1 MMIITEKRHELIL
14 EELSHKDFLTL
25 QELIDRTG
33 CSASTIRRD
42 LSKLQQLGKLQRV
55 HGGAMLKEN
64 RMVEAN
70 LTEKLATN
78 LDEKKMIAKIAAN
91 QINDN
96 ECLFIDAGSSTLEL
110 IKYIQAKDIIVVT
123 NGLTHVEAL
132 LKKGIKTIML
142 GGQVKE
148 NTLATIGSSAMEIL
162 RRYCFDKAF
171 IGMNGLDIELGLT
184 TPDEQEALVKQ
195 TAMSLANQSFVLIH
209 HSKFN
214 KVYFARVPLLES
226 TTIITSEKA
235 LNQESLKEYQ
245 QKYHF
250 IGGTL

>member
-1 MMIITEKRHELIL
+1 M
-14 EELSHKDFLTL
+14 TL

-162 RRYCFDKAF
+162 RRYCFDKALS
-171 IGMNGLDIELGLT
+171 G
-184 TPDEQEALVKQ
+184 
-195 TAMSLANQSFVLIH
+195 
-209 HSKFN
+209 
-214 KVYFARVPLLES
+214 
-226 TTIITSEKA
+226 
-235 LNQESLKEYQ
+235 
-245 QKYHF
+245 
-250 IGGTL
+250 

>member
-195 TAMSLANQSFVLIH
+195 TASH
-209 HSKFN
+209 T
-214 KVYFARVPLLES
+214 S
-226 TTIITSEKA
+226 T
-235 LNQESLKEYQ
+235 L
-245 QKYHF
+245 
-250 IGGTL
+250 

>member
-64 RMVEAN
+64 RMIEAN

-195 TAMSLANQSFVLIH
+195 TAMSLANQSFVLID

-214 KVYFARVPLLES
+214 KVYFARVYLC
-226 TTIITSEKA
+226 
-235 LNQESLKEYQ
+235 
-245 QKYHF
+245 
-250 IGGTL
+250 

>member
-195 TAMSLANQSFVLIH
+195 TAMSLANQSFVLID
-209 HSKFN
+209 HSKS
-214 KVYFARVPLLES
+214 VSYTHL
-226 TTIITSEKA
+226 
-235 LNQESLKEYQ
+235 
-245 QKYHF
+245 
-250 IGGTL
+250 TLPTK

>member
-1 MMIITEKRHELIL
+1 
-14 EELSHKDFLTL
+14 
-25 QELIDRTG
+25 
-33 CSASTIRRD
+33 
-42 LSKLQQLGKLQRV
+42 
-55 HGGAMLKEN
+55 
-64 RMVEAN
+64 
-70 LTEKLATN
+70 
-78 LDEKKMIAKIAAN
+78 MIAKIAAN

-162 RRYCFDKAF
+162 RRYCFDSF

-195 TAMSLANQSFVLIH
+195 TAMSLANQSFVLID

-214 KVYFARVPLLES
+214 KSIFCSCTFAR
-226 TTIITSEKA
+226 
-235 LNQESLKEYQ
+235 
-245 QKYHF
+245 KYDRHH
-250 IGGTL
+250 I

>member
-184 TPDEQEALVKQ
+184 TPDEQEVIISPRCFCY
-195 TAMSLANQSFVLIH
+195 TSNT
-209 HSKFN
+209 KFKCRCN
-214 KVYFARVPLLES
+214 DEYY
-226 TTIITSEKA
+226 TT
-235 LNQESLKEYQ
+235 N
-245 QKYHF
+245 
-250 IGGTL
+250 

>member
-64 RMVEAN
+64 RMIEAN

-195 TAMSLANQSFVLIH
+195 TAMSLANQSFVLID
-209 HSKFN
+209 HSKIN

>member
-195 TAMSLANQSFVLIH
+195 TAMSLANQSFVLID

-214 KVYFARVPLLES
+214 KVYFARVTLLES
-226 TTIITSEKA
+226 ATIITSEKA

>member
-1 MMIITEKRHELIL
+1 
-14 EELSHKDFLTL
+14 
-25 QELIDRTG
+25 
-33 CSASTIRRD
+33 
-42 LSKLQQLGKLQRV
+42 
-55 HGGAMLKEN
+55 
-64 RMVEAN
+64 MVEAN

-91 QINDN
+91 QINEN
-96 ECLFIDAGSSTLEL
+96 QTLIIDAGSSTLEL

-171 IGMNGLDIELGLT
+171 IGLNGLDIELGLT

-195 TAMSLANQSFVLIH
+195 TAMSLANQSFVLID

-214 KVYFARVPLLES
+214 KYILLVYLC
-226 TTIITSEKA
+226 
-235 LNQESLKEYQ
+235 
-245 QKYHF
+245 
-250 IGGTL
+250 

>member
-14 EELSHKDFLTL
+14 EELSHKDFDFT
-25 QELIDRTG
+25 ELIDRTG

-123 NGLTHVEAL
+123 NGLTHVEA
-132 LKKGIKTIML
+132 
-142 GGQVKE
+142 
-148 NTLATIGSSAMEIL
+148 A
-162 RRYCFDKAF
+162 
-171 IGMNGLDIELGLT
+171 
-184 TPDEQEALVKQ
+184 
-195 TAMSLANQSFVLIH
+195 
-209 HSKFN
+209 
-214 KVYFARVPLLES
+214 
-226 TTIITSEKA
+226 
-235 LNQESLKEYQ
+235 
-245 QKYHF
+245 
-250 IGGTL
+250 

>member
-195 TAMSLANQSFVLIH
+195 TAMSLANQSFVLID

-214 KVYFARVPLLES
+214 KVYFARVPWLES

>member
-132 LKKGIKTIML
+132 LKKSIKTIML

-195 TAMSLANQSFVLIH
+195 TAMLLANQL
-209 HSKFN
+209 
-214 KVYFARVPLLES
+214 YL
-226 TTIITSEKA
+226 
-235 LNQESLKEYQ
+235 
-245 QKYHF
+245 
-250 IGGTL
+250 

>member
-195 TAMSLANQSFVLIH
+195 TAMSLANQSFVLID
-209 HSKFN
+209 HSKVN

>member
-195 TAMSLANQSFVLIH
+195 TAMSLANQSFVLID

-214 KVYFARVPLLES
+214 KVYFARVPFLES

>member
-64 RMVEAN
+64 RMIEAN

-195 TAMSLANQSFVLIH
+195 TAMSLANQSFVLID

-214 KVYFARVPLLES
+214 KVYFACVPLLES

>member
-195 TAMSLANQSFVLIH
+195 TAMSLANQSFVLID

-214 KVYFARVPLLES
+214 KVYLLVY
-226 TTIITSEKA
+226 
-235 LNQESLKEYQ
+235 LC
-245 QKYHF
+245 
-250 IGGTL
+250 

>member
-195 TAMSLANQSFVLIH
+195 TAMSLANQSFVLID

-214 KVYFARVPLLES
+214 KVYFARVSLLES
-226 TTIITSEKA
+226 TTVITSEKA

>member
-64 RMVEAN
+64 RMIEAN

-195 TAMSLANQSFVLIH
+195 TAMSLANQSFVLID

-214 KVYFARVPLLES
+214 KVCFARVPLLES

>member
-1 MMIITEKRHELIL
+1 M
-14 EELSHKDFLTL
+14 TL

-132 LKKGIKTIML
+132 LK
-142 GGQVKE
+142 
-148 NTLATIGSSAMEIL
+148 
-162 RRYCFDKAF
+162 RY
-171 IGMNGLDIELGLT
+171 
-184 TPDEQEALVKQ
+184 
-195 TAMSLANQSFVLIH
+195 
-209 HSKFN
+209 
-214 KVYFARVPLLES
+214 
-226 TTIITSEKA
+226 
-235 LNQESLKEYQ
+235 
-245 QKYHF
+245 
-250 IGGTL
+250 

>member
-64 RMVEAN
+64 RMIEAN

-184 TPDEQEALVKQ
+184 TPDEQEALVKH
-195 TAMSLANQSFVLIH
+195 LI
-209 HSKFN
+209 
-214 KVYFARVPLLES
+214 Y
-226 TTIITSEKA
+226 TSSE
-235 LNQESLKEYQ
+235 LY
-245 QKYHF
+245 
-250 IGGTL
+250 

>member
-195 TAMSLANQSFVLIH
+195 TAMSLANQSFVLID

-214 KVYFARVPLLES
+214 KVYFAHVPLLES

>member
-1 MMIITEKRHELIL
+1 MIEKWKRTHYNTKWDGVMMIITEKRHELIL

-184 TPDEQEALVKQ
+184 TPD
-195 TAMSLANQSFVLIH
+195 
-209 HSKFN
+209 
-214 KVYFARVPLLES
+214 
-226 TTIITSEKA
+226 
-235 LNQESLKEYQ
+235 
-245 QKYHF
+245 
-250 IGGTL
+250 

>member
-64 RMVEAN
+64 RMIEAN

-195 TAMSLANQSFVLIH
+195 TAMSLANQSFVLID

-214 KVYFARVPLLES
+214 KVHFARVPLLES

>member
-1 MMIITEKRHELIL
+1 EKRHELIL

-148 NTLATIGSSAMEIL
+148 NTLATIGSSA
-162 RRYCFDKAF
+162 
-171 IGMNGLDIELGLT
+171 
-184 TPDEQEALVKQ
+184 
-195 TAMSLANQSFVLIH
+195 
-209 HSKFN
+209 
-214 KVYFARVPLLES
+214 
-226 TTIITSEKA
+226 
-235 LNQESLKEYQ
+235 
-245 QKYHF
+245 
-250 IGGTL
+250 

>member
-148 NTLATIGSSAMEIL
+148 NTLATIGSSAMVIL

-195 TAMSLANQSFVLIH
+195 TAMSLANQSFVLID

-214 KVYFARVPLLES
+214 KVYFARVLLLES

-235 LNQESLKEYQ
+235 LNKESLKEYQ
-245 QKYHF
+245 HKYHF